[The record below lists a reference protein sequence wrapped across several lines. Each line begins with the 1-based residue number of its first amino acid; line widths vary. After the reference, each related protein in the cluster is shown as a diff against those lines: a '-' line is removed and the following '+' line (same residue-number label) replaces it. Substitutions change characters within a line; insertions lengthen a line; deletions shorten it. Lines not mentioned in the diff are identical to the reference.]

1 MLFRSRKSKKTA
13 IIAGVLALALLV
25 GGGFLA
31 WSLLRGATPAAAKGI
46 PSNALAVFE
55 VNLNPS
61 AGDKLAVKEL
71 AAKFPF
77 LKDEANDA
85 GDDYKKALW
94 SVLAKT
100 DKSAPDYESEV
111 KPWLGDSLAIAAL
124 PGKDSSRSGLNS
136 YVFSVQV
143 TNKDSAKAFTDKHIK
158 DRKIVFVDD
167 LMVIASDEDSDIS
180 ESSLKKSTKIGR
192 ASCRERV

>member
-1 MLFRSRKSKKTA
+1 MVM
-13 IIAGVLALALLV
+13 AGVLALALLV

-85 GDDYKKALW
+85 GDDYKKAFW
-94 SVLAKT
+94 SMLAKMG
-100 DKSAPDYESEV
+100 KNAPRGPAREEFRKQARTQLV
-111 KPWLGDSLAIAAL
+111 RPLR
-124 PGKDSSRSGLNS
+124 PGHQQGLRQG
-136 YVFSVQV
+136 VRRQ
-143 TNKDSAKAFTDKHIK
+143 THQ
-158 DRKIVFVDD
+158 
-167 LMVIASDEDSDIS
+167 
-180 ESSLKKSTKIGR
+180 GP
-192 ASCRERV
+192 